1 MKVDPK
7 LRQRKPSSR
16 NFNRNIKSSESPK
29 KGSDKIETGQT
40 LLHQWPEIPSV
51 YLAKEAMIEH
61 LSQNHIALVSEKL
74 DGSNMS
80 ISSAGVVA
88 SRRKVI
94 LTNPTSADLE
104 KTQFAGESLCSVK
117 PILVNLKSMLKSVF
131 NPMFPSQ
138 KLEIIVYGEW
148 VQAGTASSKEDKFNY
163 KERKLEQGQMYGF
176 GLGIYFPN
184 GNVSLNDLHNFKYV
198 LKKHRFAV
206 ANTVQDGL
214 ITVLLNGE
222 LKRLFEKFDISVVPV
237 LHTLPFTKIFAK
249 FADELLQQKVEG
261 YILTIPS
268 RGQIFKWKGCEES
281 DPRRVE
287 SFVDLASACKITEAI
302 IPLNKVLQ
310 ESLLYNT
317 HGRKRYFDPTLVSA
331 FNSARSKFPRLDD
344 ILQNINDQQARKKI
358 IEGYK
363 FTLADEI
370 TKDFGKVFGCTAES
384 IEAFMKHEM

>member
-1 MKVDPK
+1 MN
-7 LRQRKPSSR
+7 SG
-16 NFNRNIKSSESPK
+16 I
-29 KGSDKIETGQT
+29 IEIGAGQT

-61 LSQNHIALVSEKL
+61 LSQDHIALVSEKI
-74 DGSNMS
+74 DGSNLS
-80 ISSAGVVA
+80 VSSAGVVA

-94 LTNPTSADLE
+94 LTNPSGADLE
-104 KTQFAGESLCSVK
+104 KTKFAGESLRSLK
-117 PILVNLKSMLKSVF
+117 PILANLKSMLKSVF
-131 NPMFPSQ
+131 NPMLQSSQ

-163 KERKLEQGQMYGF
+163 KERMLEPGQLYGF
-176 GLGIYFPN
+176 GLGIYFPH
-184 GNVSLNDLHNFKYV
+184 GPISQHDLHNFKYV

-206 ANTVQDGL
+206 KNTTVQDDL
-214 ITVLLNGE
+214 ITVILNGE

-237 LHTLPFTKIFAK
+237 LHTLPFTKIFSK

-344 ILQNINDQQARKKI
+344 ILRNIDDQHARKKI